1 ARSAQV
7 PPTIP
12 AARSRPGCASRSPPL
27 QGRRRAPAPRPRSGC
42 GTLRGSRPSWSSPRR
57 SVRGTRRSRHGGSRG
72 RSRPLRRSLRTVFA
86 VPARRSLPR
95 PRRHSRTMDAM
106 EEDSGP
112 SLVAALASA
121 GAERLTA
128 ALGGRERARVIVVL
142 ACVLGLSAADV
153 STVGASATEL
163 RRGLHISN
171 TEIGLLVAATSL
183 VGAVASLPFGI
194 LADRIRRTTTLSIT
208 IVLWAVAM
216 LWSASVS
223 SFGDLL
229 IARVFLGA
237 VTAAAGPMIA
247 SLVGD
252 YFGGWERGRIYGYI
266 LTGEL
271 LGAGFGFAVT
281 GDIATA
287 SWRAAFVILALPALA
302 LSVFVARLP
311 EPRRGGKGVLEHEGE
326 ERPES
331 THEVAHETDAQRLA
345 RERGLEP
352 DPDLVLDVDPRRM
365 NIVAATRYV
374 LGIRTNIYLIAASA
388 LGYYFLAGV
397 QTFGSEFAKEQYRI
411 GQALANILLLVIGA
425 GAVAGVLA
433 GGALGDRLLKRGRL
447 NGRLYVA
454 IGAATLT
461 PVLFGPALFTRSA
474 TSAVPYLMGA
484 VLVLSA
490 QNPPLDAARLDI
502 MPALLWGRAES

>member
-1 ARSAQV
+1 M
-7 PPTIP
+7 TNNE
-12 AARSRPGCASRSPPL
+12 
-27 QGRRRAPAPRPRSGC
+27 SG
-42 GTLRGSRPSWSSPRR
+42 
-57 SVRGTRRSRHGGSRG
+57 G
-72 RSRPLRRSLRTVFA
+72 RSILAGL
-86 VPARRSLPR
+86 
-95 PRRHSRTMDAM
+95 
-106 EEDSGP
+106 
-112 SLVAALASA
+112 AALAGAAAEA
-121 GAERLTA
+121 GADRLTV
-128 ALGGRERARVIVVL
+128 ALGGRVRTRVIVVL

-163 RRGLHISN
+163 RHGLHISN
-171 TEIGLLVAATSL
+171 TDIGLLVATTSL
-183 VGAVASLPFGI
+183 IGALASLPFGV
-194 LADRIRRTTTLSIT
+194 LADRLRRTTVLSIT

-216 LWSASVS
+216 IWSASVS
-223 SFGDLL
+223 TFHDLL
-229 IARVFLGA
+229 VARVFLGA

-287 SWRAAFVILALPALA
+287 SWRAAFVILAIPALI

-311 EPRRGGKGVLEHEGE
+311 EPRRGGRGVLDHESETRPYE
-326 ERPES
+326 EDDGL
-331 THEVAHETDAQRLA
+331 HETDAQRLA

-352 DPDLVLDVDPRRM
+352 DPELVLQGDPRRM

-374 LGIRTNIYLIAASA
+374 LGIRTNIVLIAASA

-397 QTFGSEFAKEQYRI
+397 QTFGSEFAKQQFGI
-411 GQALANILLLVIGA
+411 GQALANLLLLVVGI
-425 GAVAGVLA
+425 GAVAGVLL
-433 GGALGDRLLKRGRL
+433 GGAIGDRLLRRGYL
-447 NGRLYVA
+447 NGRIYTAIVA
-454 IGAATLT
+454 AALT
-461 PVLFGPALFTRSA
+461 PILFGPAIFTRSA
-474 TSAVPYLMGA
+474 GGAVPYLIGA

-502 MPALLWGRAES
+502 MPPLLWGRAEAVRTLLRSLAQALAPLLFGAVSDHVFGGGRTGLQWTFVVMLVPLAASAYLLFDGRKSYPRDVATAAASSRWPDAARPTG